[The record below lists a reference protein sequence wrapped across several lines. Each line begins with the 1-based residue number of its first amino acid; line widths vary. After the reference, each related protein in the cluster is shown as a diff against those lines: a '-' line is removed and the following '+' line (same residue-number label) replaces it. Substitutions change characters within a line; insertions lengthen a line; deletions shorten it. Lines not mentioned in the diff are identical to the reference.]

1 MSEVKSIKELI
12 KDINGLRDRDIPYIA
27 MLSLNNLAFDTKS
40 SIDQEIGG
48 KLNIRKKKL
57 TTSVRVKKATKSNPI
72 ATVFID
78 EWSWQHKTLK
88 HHFFG
93 GDRDRKG
100 LEKALIANGHMSNNE
115 ILTPPPG
122 VSIKPW
128 VYTKVIAQ
136 LRVTY
141 KAGYVANESK
151 KSRFRK
157 RLRTRERYFIINSY
171 TRSHLHPGIY
181 VRMPD
186 AADKRKPICI
196 LRIVKA
202 PKYDKRLTK
211 FEETVDKVH
220 DRRHDMHLGEAMD
233 YVLKKNKDMGWT

>member
-12 KDINGLRDRDIPYIA
+12 KDIDGLRDRDIPYIA
-27 MLSLNNLAFDTKS
+27 MLSLNNLAFDTKK

-57 TTSVRVKKATKSNPI
+57 TTSVRVKKATKSSLT
-72 ATVFID
+72 ATVYID

-100 LEKALIANGHMSNNE
+100 VEKALIQLGYMSRNE
-115 ILTPPPG
+115 ILTPSPG
-122 VSIKPW
+122 VSIRPSNYVKM
-128 VYTKVIAQ
+128 ISQ
-136 LRVTY
+136 LKLTY
-141 KAGYVANESK
+141 KSGYASNETK
-151 KSRFRK
+151 KSRFKKRRK
-157 RLRTRERYFIINSY
+157 EKERYFLISSY

-186 AADKRKPICI
+186 YKKPICL

-202 PKYDKRLTK
+202 PNYKKRLTN
-211 FEETVDKVH
+211 FEDTVNKVH
-220 DRRHDMHLGEAMD
+220 DRRKDIHLGDAMKK
-233 YVLKKNKDMGWT
+233 VLLQNKSKGWT